1 MISEGSMLRSELENI
16 LYNSDI
22 CSDILDVLISILSN
36 KKDIMLMD
44 INESK
49 MEIIKR
55 EINVVLSFRKYL

>member
-22 CSDILDVLISILSN
+22 CSDIVDVLISILSN